1 MRHIFVNS
9 TTLSAFFSTY
19 LTKGKL
25 PPHNEKLLPPCLDY
39 TISFI
44 ADWAKSPAAF
54 TRIRV
59 AFPGIYAKGTS
70 SNFRVIFYYASRNSS
85 LVKTNQ
91 SFCNIGISMYFLL
104 DPDSRFTVQKPFC
117 LYFQKNKKSIYH

>member
-1 MRHIFVNS
+1 MNYNS
-9 TTLSAFFSTY
+9 HTNKWKKSAKGSGIDQNCDDY
-19 LTKGKL
+19 NRTKGKL

-44 ADWAKSPAAF
+44 SDWAKSPAAF

-70 SNFRVIFYYASRNSS
+70 SNFRVIFYYASR
-85 LVKTNQ
+85 
-91 SFCNIGISMYFLL
+91 
-104 DPDSRFTVQKPFC
+104 D
-117 LYFQKNKKSIYH
+117 